1 MAYTAV
7 PTVNTGDPWSA
18 SDHNTYI
25 KDNLAYL
32 KTEADKINTKYSTLV
47 VVSPAVSCAVG
58 DSAIQLPIPE
68 SVNGWNLTGI
78 KGYVV
83 TAGVTG
89 TMDIQIRNA
98 TQTADMLS
106 TKLTIDAGETSSN
119 TAATAA
125 VIDTNNDDV
134 ATNDIICVDI
144 DAVNTTPA
152 LGLVVELKWEK
163 P

>member
-1 MAYTAV
+1 MAYDATLAT
-7 PTVNTGDPWSA
+7 PTTGTVISV
-18 SDHNTYI
+18 SDFGAKVVGNI
-25 KDNLAYL
+25 
-32 KTEADKINTKYSTLV
+32 EALYTDSITVYSTIIV
-47 VVSPAVSCAVG
+47 FPPTFTCEVGNSKIEFAIPAK
-58 DSAIQLPIPE
+58 L
-68 SVNGWNLTGI
+68 NGWNLTGI

-83 TAGVTG
+83 TAGDTG

-134 ATNDIICVDI
+134 ATNDIICVDV